1 MRDHLAIFIDFEE
14 SPELEDGEIDRE
26 RDRLRENLTRSIEE
40 LELSVRSYNCLKNA
54 DIKSIADLVTRSESE
69 MLKTKN
75 FGRKSLNEIKDIL
88 AEMGLSLGMDVDVR
102 KIKARMG

>member
-1 MRDHLAIFIDFEE
+1 MRLSSGLIG
-14 SPELEDGEIDRE
+14 SPARFPP
-26 RDRLRENLTRSIEE
+26 LTSFTAGGPGRCYAFWEQFSD
-40 LELSVRSYNCLKNA
+40 CLKNA
-54 DIKSIADLVTRSESE
+54 DIKTIGDLVVRSESE

-102 KIKARMG
+102 KMKARLG